1 MRTYLRRA
9 FNEGSN
15 LSVGASCILIMQFSR
30 KYKLPR
36 KAQSDLLTLIKLH
49 CPEEVEIA
57 LPQTYKELLK
67 KIMPSLAN
75 VTKVRVCSIC
85 TKKIKEGAIECEDGH
100 PVGRPTK
107 EDSYFIEVPLEPQ
120 LKMVIEGKILAIL
133 NGQKLS
139 LFNDINNIIAS
150 PTCQF

>member
-1 MRTYLRRA
+1 M
-9 FNEGSN
+9 
-15 LSVGASCILIMQFSR
+15 SR
-30 KYKLPR
+30 KC
-36 KAQSDLLTLIKLH
+36 QF
-49 CPEEVEIA
+49 
-57 LPQTYKELLK
+57 
-67 KIMPSLAN
+67 
-75 VTKVRVCSIC
+75 VRFAH
-85 TKKIKEGAIECEDGH
+85 KKIKEGAIECEDGH

-120 LKMVIEGKILAIL
+120 LKMVIEGKILAII